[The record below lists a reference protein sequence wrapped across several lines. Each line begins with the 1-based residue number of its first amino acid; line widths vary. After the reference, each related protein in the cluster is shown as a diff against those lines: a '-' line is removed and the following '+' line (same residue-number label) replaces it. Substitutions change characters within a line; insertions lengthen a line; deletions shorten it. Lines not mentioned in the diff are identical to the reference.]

1 MYAPETLLPRY
12 FADYLTHFH
21 QTYTS
26 DVLLWDRDEFVKVWG
41 QKVKVQGHSGITY
54 AWTIT
59 VQAEAYSTRRLVSR

>member
-54 AWTIT
+54 A
-59 VQAEAYSTRRLVSR
+59 